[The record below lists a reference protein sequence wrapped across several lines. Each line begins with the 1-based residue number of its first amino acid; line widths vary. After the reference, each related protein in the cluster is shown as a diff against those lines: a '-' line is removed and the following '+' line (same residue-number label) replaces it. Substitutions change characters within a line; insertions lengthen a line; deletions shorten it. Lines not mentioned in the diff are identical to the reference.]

1 MWPLKLYQGEGVPNN
16 AGKFVVTALT
26 LFGPTDLEQLSQN
39 HTESRHLPELPAYV
53 EDWLLYLFLSVHLIE
68 AAQYLSNEHLSPKS
82 LVLLKVGMLEVS
94 GCWQVHNSS
103 YLLSMAANSQ
113 RSPSIR
119 GWWSLLWK
127 VWMAEQGSCD
137 KERREDSSPG
147 TRDLLGPQSLSLS
160 AKEQRYPKALL
171 LERL

>member
-16 AGKFVVTALT
+16 AGKFVVIALT

-39 HTESRHLPELPAYV
+39 HTESRYLPELPAYV
-53 EDWLLYLFLSVHLIE
+53 EDWLLYLFLSVHLRE

-82 LVLLKVGMLEVS
+82 LVLLEIEILEVS
-94 GCWQVHNSS
+94 DCWQVHSSS
-103 YLLSMAANSQ
+103 YWLSMTANIQ

-119 GWWSLLWK
+119 GWWPLLWK

-137 KERREDSSPG
+137 KERREGSSLG
-147 TRDLLGPQSLSLS
+147 TRGPLGPQSLSFS
-160 AKEQRYPKALL
+160 AKQQRYPKALL
-171 LERL
+171 CL